1 MSYKRKKFFTGA
13 PVKRGGYFPVK
24 DYMEHYRV
32 SPQPE
37 DEYHKKLRQEIEKS
51 ENSLSHF
58 KDAEPH
64 YKTNFASENFTR
76 QNMDAFQ
83 ESLFKRVMDELSE
96 RKDMSSEVYQ
106 SAKDV
111 TEAMG
116 QNQDMEVVEFT
127 EKMLGTDDDILQI
140 NKDLD
145 KLDSEIS
152 KELLETQEFLRD
164 ISEVVPD
171 TMHRR
176 KLNDSEVNI

>member
-1 MSYKRKKFFTGA
+1 MSYKRKKFIGA
-13 PVKRGGYFPVK
+13 PIKRGGYFPVK

-32 SPQPE
+32 LPQPE
-37 DEYHKKLRQEIEKS
+37 DEYHKKLRHEIEKS
-51 ENSLSHF
+51 ENSLSPF

-64 YKTNFASENFTR
+64 YRTNFAPDNFSR
-76 QNMDAFQ
+76 QNMDDFQ
-83 ESLFKRVMDELSE
+83 DALFKRVMDELSE

-111 TEAMG
+111 TDAIE
-116 QNQDMEVVEFT
+116 QNQEMGVIEFT
-127 EKMLGTDDDILQI
+127 EKMLGMDDDILQI

-145 KLDSEIS
+145 RLDNEIS
-152 KELLETQEFLRD
+152 KELLETQGFLRD

-171 TMHRR
+171 AMHHR